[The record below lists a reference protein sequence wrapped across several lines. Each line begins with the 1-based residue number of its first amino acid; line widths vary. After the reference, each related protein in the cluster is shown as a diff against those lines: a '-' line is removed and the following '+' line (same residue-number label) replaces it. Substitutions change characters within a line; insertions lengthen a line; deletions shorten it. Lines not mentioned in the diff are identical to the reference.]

1 MSEPIINEQEGSLD
15 DFIDNLVSA
24 PHQPPNTY
32 RLINEDADLDTTFN
46 ILVEIFTKVMKYV
59 YSDRTGKV
67 NLDNLDESAYSL
79 MSKYFN
85 SFGFNI
91 YLDKIEGTNKVSF
104 GTTEDSPIRGDE
116 LKAKCLRIKTQQY
129 QYVIYFDVLK

>member
-1 MSEPIINEQEGSLD
+1 MSHEKEGSLD

-24 PHQPPNTY
+24 PPQAPNTY
-32 RLINEDADLDTTFN
+32 RLINDEEESNLDTVFN

-104 GTTEDSPIRGDE
+104 GTTEDTPIRGDE
-116 LKAKCLRIKTQQY
+116 LKAKCLRIKTQLY
-129 QYVIYFDVLK
+129 QYVIYFDILK

>member
-1 MSEPIINEQEGSLD
+1 MSHEKEGSLD

-24 PHQPPNTY
+24 PPLAPNTY
-32 RLINEDADLDTTFN
+32 RLLNDEEESNLDTIFN

-67 NLDNLDESAYSL
+67 NLDNLDEDAYSL

-104 GTTEDSPIRGDE
+104 GTTEDSPLRGDE
-116 LKAKCLRIKTQQY
+116 LKAKCLRIKTQFY

>member
-1 MSEPIINEQEGSLD
+1 MSNEKEGSLD

-24 PHQPPNTY
+24 PPQAPSTY
-32 RLINEDADLDTTFN
+32 RLINDEEESNLDTVFN

-104 GTTEDSPIRGDE
+104 GTTEDTPIRGDE
-116 LKAKCLRIKTQQY
+116 LKAKCLRIKTQLY
-129 QYVIYFDVLK
+129 QYVIYFDILK

>member
-1 MSEPIINEQEGSLD
+1 MSNEKEGSLD
-15 DFIDNLVSA
+15 DFIDNLVSS
-24 PHQPPNTY
+24 PPQDPNTY
-32 RLINEDADLDTTFN
+32 CLLNDEEESNLDTVFN

-67 NLDNLDESAYSL
+67 NLDNLDETAYSL

-116 LKAKCLRIKTQQY
+116 LKAKCLRIKTQLY

>member
-1 MSEPIINEQEGSLD
+1 MSHEKEGSLD

-24 PHQPPNTY
+24 PPQAPNTY
-32 RLINEDADLDTTFN
+32 RLLNDEEESNLDTTFN

-116 LKAKCLRIKTQQY
+116 LKAKCLRIKTQLY
-129 QYVIYFDVLK
+129 QYVIYFDILK

>member
-1 MSEPIINEQEGSLD
+1 MSHEKEGSLD

-24 PHQPPNTY
+24 PPQAPNTY
-32 RLINEDADLDTTFN
+32 RLLNDEEESNLDTTFN

-116 LKAKCLRIKTQQY
+116 LKAKCLRIKTQLY

>member
-1 MSEPIINEQEGSLD
+1 MSHEKEGSLD

-24 PHQPPNTY
+24 PPQAPNTY
-32 RLINEDADLDTTFN
+32 RLLNDEEESNLDTIFN

-104 GTTEDSPIRGDE
+104 GTTEDTPIRGDE
-116 LKAKCLRIKTQQY
+116 LKAKCLRIKTQLY
-129 QYVIYFDVLK
+129 QYVIYFDILK

>member
-1 MSEPIINEQEGSLD
+1 MSHEKEGSLD

-24 PHQPPNTY
+24 PPQFPNTY
-32 RLINEDADLDTTFN
+32 RLINEDTDLDTIFN
-46 ILVEIFTKVMKYV
+46 ILVEIFTKVMKYI

-67 NLDNLDESAYSL
+67 NLDYLDDDAYSI
-79 MSKYFN
+79 MSNYFN

-91 YLDKIEGTNKVSF
+91 YFDKIEGTNKISF
-104 GTTEDSPIRGDE
+104 GTTEDTPIRGDE

>member
-1 MSEPIINEQEGSLD
+1 MTHEKEGSLD

-24 PHQPPNTY
+24 PPQAPNTY
-32 RLINEDADLDTTFN
+32 RLLNDEEESNLDTIFN

-67 NLDNLDESAYSL
+67 NLDNLDEDAYSL

-116 LKAKCLRIKTQQY
+116 LKAKCLRIKTQLY
-129 QYVIYFDVLK
+129 QYVIYFDILK

>member
-1 MSEPIINEQEGSLD
+1 MSHEKEGSLD

-24 PHQPPNTY
+24 SPQAPNTY
-32 RLINEDADLDTTFN
+32 RLLNDEEESNLDTTFN

-116 LKAKCLRIKTQQY
+116 LKAKCLRIKTQLY
-129 QYVIYFDVLK
+129 QYVIYFDILK

>member
-1 MSEPIINEQEGSLD
+1 MSNEKEGSLD

-24 PHQPPNTY
+24 PPQAPNTY
-32 RLINEDADLDTTFN
+32 RLLNDEEESNLDTVFN

-67 NLDNLDESAYSL
+67 NLDNLDETAYSL

-116 LKAKCLRIKTQQY
+116 LKAKCLRIKTQLY

>member
-1 MSEPIINEQEGSLD
+1 MSNEKEGSLD
-15 DFIDNLVSA
+15 DFIDNLVSTPPQA
-24 PHQPPNTY
+24 PNTY
-32 RLINEDADLDTTFN
+32 HLLNDEEESNLDTTFN

-116 LKAKCLRIKTQQY
+116 LKAKCLRIKTQFY

>member
-1 MSEPIINEQEGSLD
+1 MSHEKEGSLD

-24 PHQPPNTY
+24 PPQAPNTY
-32 RLINEDADLDTTFN
+32 RLLNDEEESNLDTIFN

-104 GTTEDSPIRGDE
+104 GTTEDAPIRGDE
-116 LKAKCLRIKTQQY
+116 LKAKCLRIKTQLY
-129 QYVIYFDVLK
+129 QYVIYFDILK

>member
-1 MSEPIINEQEGSLD
+1 MSHEKEGSLD

-24 PHQPPNTY
+24 PPQAPNTY
-32 RLINEDADLDTTFN
+32 CLLNDEEESNLDTVFN

-116 LKAKCLRIKTQQY
+116 LKAKCLRIKTQLY
-129 QYVIYFDVLK
+129 QYVIYFDILK

>member
-1 MSEPIINEQEGSLD
+1 MSNPNIHEKEGSLD

-24 PHQPPNTY
+24 PPQAPSTY
-32 RLINEDADLDTTFN
+32 HLINEESNLDTVFN

-67 NLDNLDESAYSL
+67 NLDSLDESAYSL

-91 YLDKIEGTNKVSF
+91 YLDKIEGTNKVSL
-104 GTTEDSPIRGDE
+104 EPRKILLYAEMS
-116 LKAKCLRIKTQQY
+116 
-129 QYVIYFDVLK
+129 

>member
-1 MSEPIINEQEGSLD
+1 MSNPNIHEKEGSLD

-24 PHQPPNTY
+24 PPQAPSTY
-32 RLINEDADLDTTFN
+32 RLINEESNLDTVFN

-67 NLDNLDESAYSL
+67 NLDCLDESAYSL

-104 GTTEDSPIRGDE
+104 GTTEDTPIRGDE
-116 LKAKCLRIKTQQY
+116 LKAKCLRIKTQLY
-129 QYVIYFDVLK
+129 QYVIYFDILK

>member
-1 MSEPIINEQEGSLD
+1 MSHEKEGSLD

-24 PHQPPNTY
+24 PPQAPNTY
-32 RLINEDADLDTTFN
+32 RLLNDEEESNLDTTFN

-116 LKAKCLRIKTQQY
+116 LKAKCLRIKTQLY
-129 QYVIYFDVLK
+129 QYVIYFDVIK

>member
-1 MSEPIINEQEGSLD
+1 MSHEKEGSLD

-24 PHQPPNTY
+24 PPQAPNTY
-32 RLINEDADLDTTFN
+32 RLLNDEEESNLDTIFN

-67 NLDNLDESAYSL
+67 NLDNLDEDAYSL

-116 LKAKCLRIKTQQY
+116 LKAKCLRIKTQLY
-129 QYVIYFDVLK
+129 QYVIYFDILK

>member
-1 MSEPIINEQEGSLD
+1 MSHEKEGSLD

-24 PHQPPNTY
+24 PPQAPNTY
-32 RLINEDADLDTTFN
+32 RLLNDEEESNLDTVFN

-116 LKAKCLRIKTQQY
+116 LKAKCLRIKTQLY
-129 QYVIYFDVLK
+129 QYVIYFDILK

>member
-1 MSEPIINEQEGSLD
+1 MSNPNIHEKEGSLD

-24 PHQPPNTY
+24 PPQAPSTY
-32 RLINEDADLDTTFN
+32 RLINEESNLDTVFN

-59 YSDRTGKV
+59 YSDQTGKV
-67 NLDNLDESAYSL
+67 NLDSLDESAYSL

-104 GTTEDSPIRGDE
+104 GTTEDTPIRGDE
-116 LKAKCLRIKTQQY
+116 LKAKCLRIKTQLY
-129 QYVIYFDVLK
+129 QYVIYFDILK

>member
-1 MSEPIINEQEGSLD
+1 MSNPNIHEKEGSLD
-15 DFIDNLVSA
+15 DFIDNLVSTPPQA
-24 PHQPPNTY
+24 PSTY
-32 RLINEDADLDTTFN
+32 RLINEESNLDTVFN

-67 NLDNLDESAYSL
+67 NLDCLDESAYSL

-104 GTTEDSPIRGDE
+104 GTTEDTPIRGDE
-116 LKAKCLRIKTQQY
+116 LKAKCLRIKTQLY
-129 QYVIYFDVLK
+129 QYVIYFDILK

>member
-1 MSEPIINEQEGSLD
+1 MSNPNVHEKEGSLD

-24 PHQPPNTY
+24 PPQAPSTY
-32 RLINEDADLDTTFN
+32 RLINEESNLDTVFN

-67 NLDNLDESAYSL
+67 NLDSLDESAYSL

-104 GTTEDSPIRGDE
+104 GTTEDTPIRGDE
-116 LKAKCLRIKTQQY
+116 LKAKCLRIKTQLY
-129 QYVIYFDVLK
+129 QYVIYFDILK

>member
-1 MSEPIINEQEGSLD
+1 MSHEKEGSLD

-24 PHQPPNTY
+24 PPQAPNTY
-32 RLINEDADLDTTFN
+32 RLLNDEEESNLDTTFN

-104 GTTEDSPIRGDE
+104 GTTEDTPIRGDE
-116 LKAKCLRIKTQQY
+116 LKAKCLRIKTQLY
-129 QYVIYFDVLK
+129 QYVIYFDILK

>member
-1 MSEPIINEQEGSLD
+1 MSNPNIHEKEGSLD

-24 PHQPPNTY
+24 PPQAPSTY
-32 RLINEDADLDTTFN
+32 RLINEESNLDTVFN

-67 NLDNLDESAYSL
+67 NLDSLDESAYSL

-104 GTTEDSPIRGDE
+104 GTTEDTPIRGDE
-116 LKAKCLRIKTQQY
+116 LKAKCLRIKTQLY
-129 QYVIYFDVLK
+129 QYVIYFDILK

>member
-1 MSEPIINEQEGSLD
+1 MSNEKEGSLD
-15 DFIDNLVSA
+15 DFIDNLVSSPPQA
-24 PHQPPNTY
+24 PNTY
-32 RLINEDADLDTTFN
+32 CLLNDEEESNLDTIFN